1 MLFVIFLVI
10 ASLKS
15 VRFNLPRAFISP
27 FLSLLAGNR
36 RGWVEIRRLFVQF
49 EITYGTKQYISNLKL
64 EYIANLKKKISISR
78 PFQGQTE
85 FLGVEL
91 LMTILSWSPKR
102 VLPLGVLF
110 KPIK

>member
-64 EYIANLKKKISISR
+64 EYIANLKKKSQYPGHSKAR
-78 PFQGQTE
+78 LNFWG
-85 FLGVEL
+85 
-91 LMTILSWSPKR
+91 
-102 VLPLGVLF
+102 
-110 KPIK
+110 